1 MSAAEEVYRIIPDI
15 HSLVNRELL
24 IQKYTGKT
32 TTDWVSNYIRKGEIV
47 RMIFT
52 SNDKP
57 PRVSIVSSWNCGTYE
72 IRAHEQ
78 NNKYVKLRENG
89 KWMNYKPLVI
99 PERSSNEPY
108 WKSKYNY

>member
-1 MSAAEEVYRIIPDI
+1 
-15 HSLVNRELL
+15 
-24 IQKYTGKT
+24 
-32 TTDWVSNYIRKGEIV
+32 
-47 RMIFT
+47 
-52 SNDKP
+52 
-57 PRVSIVSSWNCGTYE
+57 E